1 MIENQT
7 QKSSYIWLVLIAVL
21 SITSLFNAGFDHDV
35 VYYGMF
41 LMAFFMG
48 IITLVYKEQIEFNR
62 ITLFFFLFIMWSF
75 ISLIWS
81 ISPIRTVIEGIQL
94 ISFLLI
100 YLLTKKL
107 SQGNL
112 DKLIKVLIIV
122 TGGIALLGILEYL
135 FVSGSRIHATF
146 TNPNPFGIFMAMMF
160 LMTLAMSIRT
170 KSKGYMIFSIL
181 YLSVVFLSG
190 SRASMGAM
198 AVALLIPFFGI
209 YKSDLKS
216 SIIRFA
222 IIFVSAFVFSQ
233 IALYASVYI
242 RENVF
247 VDKSLLESIT
257 RSSSFVTSSLKG
269 RLEFWRV
276 AFDLFKNKPILG
288 YGNGT
293 FFSAYYIEYG
303 LNEWYSRFTHNHYL
317 QMAAEIG
324 TVGVGLFLL
333 FLWTSFKGVIHNA
346 KQSEKPIFFWGM
358 VAGLVAFL
366 LHIGVD
372 FSWNFPAVTMLFF
385 FFLGVTTREDAKL
398 PLKLNKTV
406 SLIGL
411 VFIILVTGWQLG
423 SIKLYMKALDLE
435 ETGSTEAA
443 LELTHKV
450 NDIYPISPFGQS
462 YESEL
467 LFKQFLKTKS
477 NEDLEASFVAME
489 KAINN
494 NPYDAGT
501 HSKMARL
508 YKETGDFGNAEKH
521 LLTATRYSAYVL
533 NSFLDLGNLYIEN
546 GKNDQAEE
554 TLLSALERAPFAIKR
569 SPGNEKE
576 SVVDSVATI
585 HLTLANLYSQAG
597 DQEKVQDQVNQ
608 LIELKEEYPFLEK
621 YFK

>member
-7 QKSSYIWLVLIAVL
+7 QKSSYIWLVLIIVL
-21 SITSLFNAGFDHDV
+21 SMTALFSAGFDHDV
-35 VYYGMF
+35 VYYGLF
-41 LMAFFMG
+41 LMAFIMG
-48 IITLVYKEQIEFNR
+48 ITTILYKEAIELNGIAFV
-62 ITLFFFLFIMWSF
+62 FSLFILWSF
-75 ISLIWS
+75 VSLIWS

-107 SQGNL
+107 SQEGL
-112 DKLIKVLIIV
+112 GKLIKVLLLV

-146 TNPNPFGIFMAMMF
+146 TNPNPFGIYMVMIF
-160 LMTLAMSIRT
+160 LMSLALSLRS
-170 KSKGYMIFSIL
+170 KSKGYMIFSIIF
-181 YLSVVFLSG
+181 LSAVFLSG
-190 SRASMGAM
+190 SRASMGAL
-198 AVALLIPFFGI
+198 AVALIIPFFGI
-209 YKSDLKS
+209 DKSELKS

-247 VDKSLLESIT
+247 VDKSFLESIT

-276 AFDLFKNKPILG
+276 AFDLFKNKPVLG

-303 LNEWYSRFTHNHYL
+303 MNEWYSRFTHNHYL

-324 TVGVGLFLL
+324 AVGVGLFLL
-333 FLWTSFKGVIHNA
+333 FLWTSFKDVIHNA

-385 FFLGVTTREDAKL
+385 FFLGVTTREDAKA

-423 SIKLYMKALDLE
+423 STKLYMKALDLE
-435 ETGSTEAA
+435 QTDSLEAA
-443 LELTHKV
+443 LELTQKV

-467 LFKQFLKTKS
+467 LFNRYLSAK
-477 NEDLEASFVAME
+477 NEEDLKASFVVME
-489 KAINN
+489 KAIGNG
-494 NPYDAGT
+494 PYDAGT

-508 YKETGDFGNAEKH
+508 YKQTGDYDNAEKH
-521 LLTATRYSAYVL
+521 LLIATKYSAYVL
-533 NSFLDLGNLYIEN
+533 NSFIDLSNLYIEN
-546 GKNDQAEE
+546 GKNGLAEE

-569 SPGNEKE
+569 APENERE
-576 SVVDSVATI
+576 SVVDSVAII
-585 HLTLANLYSQAG
+585 HLTLANLYTQAG

-608 LIELKEEYPFLEK
+608 LIELKEEYPFLDK

>member
-7 QKSSYIWLVLIAVL
+7 QKTSYIWLVLIVVL
-21 SITSLFNAGFDHDV
+21 SMTALFSAGFDHDV
-35 VYYGMF
+35 VYYGVF
-41 LMAFFMG
+41 LMAIFMG
-48 IITLVYKEQIEFNR
+48 IITLVYKEQIELNL
-62 ITLFFFLFIMWSF
+62 ITLTFSLFILWSF
-75 ISLIWS
+75 VSLIWS
-81 ISPIRTVIEGIQL
+81 ISPIRTIIEGIQL

-100 YLLTKKL
+100 YLLTKKISL
-107 SQGNL
+107 EGL
-112 DKLIKVLIIV
+112 DKLIKILLLV
-122 TGGIALLGILEYL
+122 TGGIALIGILEYL

-146 TNPNPFGIFMAMMF
+146 TNPNPFGIFMVMMF
-160 LMTLAMSIRT
+160 LMSLAISLRR
-170 KSKGYMIFSIL
+170 KSNGLMILSIL
-181 YLSVVFLSG
+181 FLSAVFLSG

-198 AVALLIPFFGI
+198 VVALFIPFFGI
-209 YKSDLKS
+209 KRPDFKKSF
-216 SIIRFA
+216 IRFL

-247 VDKSLLESIT
+247 VDKSLLDSIT

-276 AFDLFKNKPILG
+276 AFDLFKSKPFLG

-303 LNEWYSRFTHNHYL
+303 MNEWYSRFTHNHYL

-324 TVGVGLFLL
+324 AVGVGLFLL
-333 FLWTSFKGVIHNA
+333 FLWTSFKSVIHNA

-385 FFLGVTTREDAKL
+385 FFLGVTTREDAKV
-398 PLKLNKTV
+398 PLKLNKTA

-411 VFIILVTGWQLG
+411 VLIILVTGWQLG
-423 SIKLYMKALDLE
+423 STKLYMKALDLE
-435 ETGSTEAA
+435 QSDSIEAA
-443 LELTHKV
+443 LELTQKV

-467 LFKQFLKTKS
+467 LFKRYLSAK
-477 NEDLEASFVAME
+477 NEEDLKASFLAME
-489 KAINN
+489 KAIGNGT
-494 NPYDAGT
+494 YDAGT
-501 HSKMARL
+501 HAKMARL
-508 YKETGDFGNAEKH
+508 YKHTGDFENAEKH
-521 LLTATRYSAYVL
+521 LLTATKYSAYVL
-533 NSFLDLGNLYIEN
+533 NSFIDLGNLYIDN

-554 TLLSALERAPFAIKR
+554 ALLSALERAPFAIKR
-569 SPGNEKE
+569 APGNERE
-576 SVVDSVATI
+576 AVVDSVAII

-597 DQEKVQDQVNQ
+597 NQEKVQGQVNQ

>member
-7 QKSSYIWLVLIAVL
+7 QNSSYIWLVLIIVL
-21 SITSLFNAGFDHDV
+21 TMTALFSAGFDHDV
-35 VYYGMF
+35 VYYGVF
-41 LMAFFMG
+41 LMASFFG
-48 IITLVYKEQIEFNR
+48 IITLAHKERIELNR
-62 ITLFFFLFIMWSF
+62 IALVFLLFILWSF
-75 ISLIWS
+75 ISLFWS

-107 SQGNL
+107 SQEGL
-112 DKLIKVLIIV
+112 DKLIKVLFLII
-122 TGGIALLGILEYL
+122 GGIALLGILEYL

-146 TNPNPFGIFMAMMF
+146 TNPNPFGIFMVIMF
-160 LMTLAMSIRT
+160 LMSFSMTLRS

-181 YLSVVFLSG
+181 LLSAVFLSG
-190 SRASMGAM
+190 SRASIGAM
-198 AVALLIPFFGI
+198 TVALIIPFFGI
-209 YKSDLKS
+209 NKSELKN

-222 IIFVSAFVFSQ
+222 IIFVSAFIFSQ

-247 VDKSLLESIT
+247 VDKSLLDSIT

-276 AFDLFKNKPILG
+276 AFELFKNKPLLG

-303 LNEWYSRFTHNHYL
+303 TNEWYSRFTHNHYL

-324 TVGVGLFLL
+324 AVGVGLFLV
-333 FLWTSFKGVIHNA
+333 FLWTSFKSVVYTA
-346 KQSEKPIFFWGM
+346 KRSDKPIFFWGM

-372 FSWNFPAVTMLFF
+372 FTWNFPAVTMLFF
-385 FFLGVTTREDAKL
+385 FFLGGTSRVDAKV
-398 PLKLNKTV
+398 PLKLNKTA

-411 VFIILVTGWQLG
+411 VLIIMITGWQLG
-423 SIKLYMKALDLE
+423 STKLYMKALDLE
-435 ETGSTEAA
+435 QTDSLEAA
-443 LELTHKV
+443 LELTQKV
-450 NDIYPISPFGQS
+450 NKIYPISPFGQS

-467 LFKQFLKTKS
+467 LFKRYLTNKNAKDLK
-477 NEDLEASFVAME
+477 ASFEAME
-489 KAINN
+489 RAINN
-494 NPYDAGT
+494 GPYDAGT
-501 HSKMARL
+501 HAKMARL
-508 YKETGDFGNAEKH
+508 YKQTGDFENAEKH
-521 LLTATRYSAYVL
+521 LQTATKYSAYVL
-533 NSFLDLGNLYIEN
+533 NSFIDLGNLYLEN
-546 GKNDQAEE
+546 GKTEQAEA
-554 TLLSALERAPFAIKR
+554 TFLAALERAPFAIKR
-569 SPGNEKE
+569 AQENEKE
-576 SVVDSVATI
+576 TIIDSVAI
-585 HLTLANLYSQAG
+585 IRLTLANLYSQAG
-597 DQEKVQDQVNQ
+597 DQGKVQDQVNQ

>member
-1 MIENQT
+1 M
-7 QKSSYIWLVLIAVL
+7 
-21 SITSLFNAGFDHDV
+21 
-35 VYYGMF
+35 
-41 LMAFFMG
+41 
-48 IITLVYKEQIEFNR
+48 
-62 ITLFFFLFIMWSF
+62 
-75 ISLIWS
+75 
-81 ISPIRTVIEGIQL
+81 
-94 ISFLLI
+94 
-100 YLLTKKL
+100 
-107 SQGNL
+107 
-112 DKLIKVLIIV
+112 
-122 TGGIALLGILEYL
+122 
-135 FVSGSRIHATF
+135 
-146 TNPNPFGIFMAMMF
+146 
-160 LMTLAMSIRT
+160 
-170 KSKGYMIFSIL
+170 
-181 YLSVVFLSG
+181 
-190 SRASMGAM
+190 
-198 AVALLIPFFGI
+198 
-209 YKSDLKS
+209 
-216 SIIRFA
+216 
-222 IIFVSAFVFSQ
+222 
-233 IALYASVYI
+233 YASVYV

-303 LNEWYSRFTHNHYL
+303 MNEWYSRFTHNHYL

-324 TVGVGLFLL
+324 VVGVGLFLL

-346 KQSEKPIFFWGM
+346 KQSEKPNFFWGM

-385 FFLGVTTREDAKL
+385 FFLGVTTREDAKAQ
-398 PLKLNKTV
+398 LKFNKTA
-406 SLIGL
+406 SLIGFIL
-411 VFIILVTGWQLG
+411 IILLTSWQWG
-423 SIKLYMKALDLE
+423 STKLFMRALDLE
-435 ETGSTEAA
+435 QTDSSEAA
-443 LELTHKV
+443 LDLTQKV

-467 LFKQFLKTKS
+467 LSRQYLITKS

-494 NPYDAGT
+494 NPYNAGI
-501 HSKMARL
+501 HLKMARL
-508 YKETGDFGNAEKH
+508 YKQTGDFENAEKH

-554 TLLSALERAPFAIKR
+554 TLLSALERAPFAMKR
-569 SPGNEKE
+569 SPRNERE
-576 SVVDSVATI
+576 SVVDSVAII
-585 HLTLANLYSQAG
+585 HLTLANLYNQAG